1 MGRFTRTGSLYHC
14 FFFSSSVKNKK
25 GAYENERKK
34 TNLFS
39 SYCRHGFF
47 PRYILC
53 FCRRSLRWWFMGC
66 QYSIFCKVFSGSCK
80 YGFTT
85 TNSISKPS
93 TGFGSTM
100 YVGTEYVKWDGKAEY
115 DMYMYV
121 YAKDENGKPMSS
133 TQRKVYTGWEIGYCS
148 THFSITPTDKGNKLY
163 LRIENSGY
171 TTNEINHLTDTTI
184 QKMPCK
190 GKFWLG

>member
-1 MGRFTRTGSLYHC
+1 
-14 FFFSSSVKNKK
+14 
-25 GAYENERKK
+25 
-34 TNLFS
+34 
-39 SYCRHGFF
+39 
-47 PRYILC
+47 
-53 FCRRSLRWWFMGC
+53 
-66 QYSIFCKVFSGSCK
+66 
-80 YGFTT
+80 
-85 TNSISKPS
+85 
-93 TGFGSTM
+93 M

-148 THFSITPTDKGNKLY
+148 THFSITPTDEGNKLY
-163 LRIENSGY
+163 LRIENPGY

-184 QKMPCK
+184 QKMSCK